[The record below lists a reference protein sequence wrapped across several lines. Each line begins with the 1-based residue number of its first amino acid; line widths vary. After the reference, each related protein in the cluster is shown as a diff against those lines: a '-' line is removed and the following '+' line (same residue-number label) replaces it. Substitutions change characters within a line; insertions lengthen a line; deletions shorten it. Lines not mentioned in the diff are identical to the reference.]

1 MVTRLIEKMEL
12 NSSYLHIEKLLTA
25 EQLHQI
31 NLIKQ
36 QARYTDGKQTATNA
50 AKSVKNNLQMEQQ
63 TQPYMQIQ
71 QILLMAL
78 NQNAS
83 FRAATFIKNIYPFII
98 SKYGEGMEYGWHV
111 DSPLMGDMMRTDIAF
126 TIFLNEPDEY
136 EGGEL
141 ELLTP
146 SGNKLYKLSA
156 GDAICYPCQ
165 QVHRVNKVTKGVR
178 EVAVTWIQ
186 SMVKNTEQRKMLFD
200 AQQIINQMHQ
210 KNDTETANQLQ
221 QIHSNLLRMWA
232 E

>member
-1 MVTRLIEKMEL
+1 MEL
-12 NSSYLHIEKLLTA
+12 HSSYLHIKQLLTA
-25 EQLHQI
+25 DQLHQI
-31 NLIKQ
+31 KLIKQ
-36 QARYTDGKQTATNA
+36 QANYTDGKHSASNA
-50 AKSVKNNLQMEQQ
+50 AKSVKHNLQMEQQ
-63 TQPYMQIQ
+63 SQAYMRIQ

-78 NQNAS
+78 NQNNT
-83 FRAATFIKNIYPFII
+83 FRTATFIKNIYPFII

-111 DSPLMGDMMRTDIAF
+111 DSPLMGDMMRTDIAL

-165 QVHRVNKVTKGVR
+165 QVHRVNKVTKGER

-200 AQQIINQMHQ
+200 AQQIINQLHHSGE
-210 KNDTETANQLQ
+210 TETANQLQ
-221 QIHSNLLRMWA
+221 QLHSNLLRMWA